1 MRKTRGRFTFRWCV
15 IKTWRLYK
23 IATSPERL
31 RTPLAMYPTG
41 PCPRG
46 VAALMTHRHG
56 GQSRAPYDTLNLGDH
71 VGDDPVAVAANR
83 RLLCRTL
90 GVKTAFLQQVHG
102 EAVHV
107 LRPESGEAGAIE
119 ADIAIAQTVGLAA
132 TIMVADCLPILF
144 AHRQRPIVAAAHAG
158 WRGWVGADWV
168 DHAHPGAGSEQGK
181 HGRHGVVARTLSAL
195 QSLTGQTSEALVGD
209 LCVWLGPCIGPQA
222 FEVGEEV
229 RAAFI
234 ARHAEDACYFVPQ
247 GKPDPSSNPSL
258 RGDQAQGS
266 HGMTATKYLAD
277 LPGLARA
284 ELARLGVRA
293 VSGNDGGA
301 AWCTVAN
308 AKAYFSYR
316 RDQSTL
322 GGSGRMAALVWLTG

>member
-1 MRKTRGRFTFRWCV
+1 MASVQNCDKPGAAENTLGYVPDWA
-15 IKTWRLYK
+15 LP
-23 IATSPERL
+23 A
-31 RTPLAMYPTG
+31 
-41 PCPRG
+41 G

-158 WRGWVGADWV
+158 WRGLVGA
-168 DHAHPGAGSEQGK
+168 K

-322 GGSGRMAALVWLTG
+322 GGSGRMAALVWLRG

>member
-1 MRKTRGRFTFRWCV
+1 
-15 IKTWRLYK
+15 
-23 IATSPERL
+23 
-31 RTPLAMYPTG
+31 
-41 PCPRG
+41 
-46 VAALMTHRHG
+46 
-56 GQSRAPYDTLNLGDH
+56 
-71 VGDDPVAVAANR
+71 
-83 RLLCRTL
+83 
-90 GVKTAFLQQVHG
+90 
-102 EAVHV
+102 
-107 LRPESGEAGAIE
+107 
-119 ADIAIAQTVGLAA
+119 
-132 TIMVADCLPILF
+132 
-144 AHRQRPIVAAAHAG
+144 
-158 WRGWVGADWV
+158 V

-181 HGRHGVVARTLSAL
+181 DGRHGVVARTLSAL

-266 HGMTATKYLAD
+266 RGMTATKYLAD